1 VFGIIRLTHAITLLT
16 VELVKLRKV
25 IGLRKPG
32 LIFSRMILEKRI
44 MSVFALVLPAPGS
57 ADVVSRELVVSV
69 NGGEPV
75 TVTLDGSAVESAE
88 FSANQGD
95 IVTGSLVDI
104 DDAVPVANRSEAS
117 VFELVL
123 ADTIAPVQPG
133 AVGARMVSE

>member
-1 VFGIIRLTHAITLLT
+1 VFGIIRLTHAIALLT

-32 LIFSRMILEKRI
+32 LIFSRMILERRI

-104 DDAVPVANRSEAS
+104 DE
-117 VFELVL
+117 
-123 ADTIAPVQPG
+123 
-133 AVGARMVSE
+133 

>member
-1 VFGIIRLTHAITLLT
+1 VFGIIGLTRAIVLLT
-16 VELVKLRKV
+16 AELVRLRRV

-32 LIFSRMILEKRI
+32 LVFAKMILEGEV

-57 ADVVSRELVVSV
+57 ADVVARELVVSV

-75 TVTLDGSAVESAE
+75 TVTLDGTALESAE
-88 FSANQGD
+88 FVANQGD

-104 DDAVPVANRSEAS
+104 DDAAPVGLRSEPS

-123 ADTIAPVQPG
+123 ADTIAPAQPG